1 MAGNMI
7 EPESS
12 ALYCD
17 NIVYVKSID
26 ESKSIAEIEY
36 FDINNKIITLTVN
49 VDELVP
55 LCETIDAP
63 FTQDN
68 QDNAEIPIEELD
80 LSRLHFDLGIS
91 EERLSEILAIS
102 DEVFSSAPDTIS
114 AMKTMCDHVDGY
126 EKLYVGLM
134 IGMSLENNRMTN
146 DLDAYFSEM
155 MEKGSIDPADIDITD
170 PADPNDKE
178 NAQFVKEYFDF
189 DNR

>member
-1 MAGNMI
+1 MTGNMI

-17 NIVYVKSID
+17 NVVYVKSID
-26 ESKSIAEIEY
+26 ESNSIAEIEY

-49 VDELVP
+49 TDELVP

-63 FTQDN
+63 FTQDEGN
-68 QDNAEIPIEELD
+68 VPIEELD

-102 DEVFSSAPDTIS
+102 DDVFSSAPDTIS

-134 IGMSLENNRMTN
+134 IGMSLENNRVTN
-146 DLDAYFSEM
+146 DLDAYLCEM
-155 MEKGSIDPADIDITD
+155 VEKGLLDSADLDITD
-170 PADPNDKE
+170 PAEPDDKE
-178 NAQFVKEYFDF
+178 NAQYVKEYFDF